1 MSATA
6 PPPHTPASNPSAD
19 ASPPPF
25 AQVFI
30 TITKQEHIELR
41 MAAVQWQRFH
51 RLALAK
57 CDRQEV
63 RYDRIVRELK
73 AQALKSNTAL
83 QAKLDLA
90 LAQVRDLQKRLFST
104 KSEQGSPARAAPKQQ
119 RVVNADSSAARSAMA
134 VPLNPN

>member
-6 PPPHTPASNPSAD
+6 PAPETPASNASAD
-19 ASPPPF
+19 ASPAPF
-25 AQVFI
+25 ALEFV
-30 TITKQEHIELR
+30 TITKQEHIELK
-41 MAAVQWQRFH
+41 MSAVQWQRFH

-104 KSEQGSPARAAPKQQ
+104 KSEQGRPCEPEFDYKDFPFFVKHFPTVGKSPK
-119 RVVNADSSAARSAMA
+119 
-134 VPLNPN
+134 